1 MQSNRVVDIDQVVIN
16 VKDTEEG
23 KYIGT
28 SWQCSD
34 SDPNKVKSRPNYFNN
49 RQSE

>member
-1 MQSNRVVDIDQVVIN
+1 MQRNRVVDIDQVVIN
-16 VKDTEEG
+16 VEDMDEG
-23 KYIGT
+23 KYIGK

-34 SDPNKVKSRPNYFNN
+34 SDPKRVKSKPNDFNN

>member
-1 MQSNRVVDIDQVVIN
+1 MQSNRVVDIDQVAIKVEDI
-16 VKDTEEG
+16 EEG
-23 KYIGT
+23 KDIGK

-34 SDPNKVKSRPNYFNN
+34 SDPNKAKSRPNDFNN